1 MSLQKIRDLDR
12 QRVGLD
18 NYQKLLNNAFY
29 ASLKTTTLVT
39 VCNCAVLIVLPMLL
53 ALLLNNLHLRGRN
66 GFRATFFIPAL
77 ASTIVAG
84 IVFRMM
90 FADTETGAI
99 NSIFISLDCPNSA
112 LCCNMAGASSS
123 WCFSPP
129 GRAPVCI

>member
-1 MSLQKIRDLDR
+1 
-12 QRVGLD
+12 
-18 NYQKLLNNAFY
+18 
-29 ASLKTTTLVT
+29 
-39 VCNCAVLIVLPMLL
+39 MLL

-99 NSIFISLDCPNSA
+99 NSCLLYTSRC
-112 LCCNMAGASSS
+112 
-123 WCFSPP
+123 
-129 GRAPVCI
+129 V